1 MASIPPPFRTPI
13 LTSGTTTTGQT
24 AAVLGASGTKTFQ
37 ATAVASSGTGNF
49 TAEVQGSMR
58 GTYWDTL
65 GTIALTSA
73 STAGMSGGFTSDDRY
88 NFYRANVTA
97 YSSNI
102 TPTVDMG
109 Y

>member
-1 MASIPPPFRTPI
+1 MNIPASYRTPI
-13 LTSGTTTTGQT
+13 LTTATTSTGAT

-37 ATAVASSGTGNF
+37 ATAVASTGTGNF
-49 TAEVQGSMR
+49 AATVQGSMR
-58 GTYWDTL
+58 GTYWDDIGSIT
-65 GTIALTSA
+65 LTSA
-73 STAGMSGGFTSDDRY
+73 STAGMSNGFTSDDRY

-102 TPTVDMG
+102 TPTLDMG